1 MKSVHHA
8 PNVPILI
15 VIIMKTKLK
24 YAIAVIASSFL
35 LTGCCTTNRSSTQW
49 EYKVAYPEYK
59 EGIPRFQIE
68 EPFLNNLAKDGWI
81 FVQKDKVDVFF
92 FKRAKK

>member
-1 MKSVHHA
+1 M
-8 PNVPILI
+8 N
-15 VIIMKTKLK
+15 TNLK
-24 YAIAVIASSFL
+24 YALAIIATSFL
-35 LTGCCTTNRSSTQW
+35 LTGCCTSRYATQW

-59 EGIPRFQIE
+59 EGIPRSKIQ

-81 FVQKDKVDVFF
+81 LVQRDNDGGFI